1 MKATHNYPNLTTPR
15 RGRQTWLALGLIVLL
30 AAIGYGFLWEPGKTP
45 YSAHSDFIS
54 EHVSTKQVLYDSIRQ
69 GHGIPFWRS
78 DQFSGY
84 AGLISPQSQFTYPLH
99 FLFCLLPPLSAAGP
113 TFWLHFLGAGLAF
126 YAVGASLGL
135 GLASRVTMAAAGM
148 FGFKLIIAT
157 YAGWLPNIPI
167 LIWFPALFAAV
178 FQLVRR
184 PGLGASLLVALAG
197 AMCLH
202 CGHLQL
208 FYYSA
213 WFLLVY
219 VAIAL
224 AGLARAKQWAAG
236 GRTAGWLALGGVL
249 AVGGAAYLLIPLAA
263 EASLVSR
270 SQTVYEFFL
279 GNHAIQPRHFLTFL
293 YPEALGSPL
302 DHTYKGEEL
311 WEDAAYFGLVPLALA
326 GAGAVLGW
334 RRKPTRYLLGG
345 LAVSLLLSMDTPV
358 LRLLF
363 DFLPGF
369 RLFRI
374 PARFLF
380 LAAFFGLALAGI
392 GMEELIDRL
401 RRRPGR
407 RSLATILTVVA
418 VSLIAVEGAYYA
430 RRYLTMAGH
439 EQAVPDTGYRRFLAA
454 DKDLYRVAT
463 VARQT
468 VSYGWAA
475 PMGMQLIN
483 GNDSFNYRPYQ
494 LYFELLHWGEIRRT
508 IARAWYDLVNVS
520 QAQGAYRL
528 NVRGDLMDALNV
540 KYLLAPVPL
549 EFPDGHFE
557 QAAVFRNQPL
567 FVLYSGAQRGDLW
580 LYRNRQFLPR
590 AFWAGQLV
598 PAGGA
603 EDQIVEAVRR
613 SDLRRQTVVCPN
625 GGTLPPSTASP
636 EDRATVEAFAPGR
649 LTIST
654 ANAQERLLVVSEI
667 WHGGWRATIDG
678 DPVPVY
684 RANLAML
691 GLAVPAG
698 EHRIELVFQPL
709 RWRLSL
715 GISLATAG
723 AFLAM
728 TCAWVVARR
737 VVARRQAPSNRR

>member
-1 MKATHNYPNLTTPR
+1 MKAIHDVSDHGSPR
-15 RGRQTWLALGLIVLL
+15 RGRHTWLALGLILIL
-30 AAIGYGFLWEPGKTP
+30 AAVGYGFLWEVDKTP

-54 EHVSTKQVLYDSIRQ
+54 EHISTKQVLYDSIHQ

-99 FLFCLLPPLSAAGP
+99 FLFCLLPPLAAAGP

-135 GLASRVTMAAAGM
+135 GFGPRVTMAVAGM

-178 FQLVRR
+178 FYLVRR
-184 PGLGASLLVALAG
+184 PGLGSSLLVALAG
-197 AMCLH
+197 VMCLH

-213 WFLLVY
+213 GFLLVY

-224 AGLARAKQWAAG
+224 AGYARARQWADV
-236 GRTAGWLALGGVL
+236 GRTAGWLAAGGAL

-279 GNHAIQPRHFLTFL
+279 GNHAIQPKHLLTFL

-302 DHTYKGEEL
+302 DHTYKGDEL
-311 WEDAAYFGLVPLALA
+311 WEDVAYFGLIPLALA
-326 GAGAVLGW
+326 AAGSVLGW

-345 LAVSLLLSMDTPV
+345 FAVSLLLSMDTPV

-380 LAAFFGLALAGI
+380 LTAFFGLALAGI
-392 GMEELIDRL
+392 GMEEIIERL

-407 RSLATILTVVA
+407 GKLATILTVAA
-418 VSLIAVEGAYYA
+418 VSLIAVEGMYYA
-430 RRYLTMAGH
+430 RRYITMAGH
-439 EQAVPDTGYRRFLAA
+439 ELAVPDTGYRRFLAA

-463 VARQT
+463 VARAT

-520 QAQGAYRL
+520 QVQGAYRL

-540 KYLLAPVPL
+540 KYLIAPVPL
-549 EFPDGHFE
+549 EFPDGQFE

-567 FVLYSGAQRGDLW
+567 FVLYSGSQRADLW
-580 LYRNRQFLPR
+580 LYRNRRFLPR

-598 PAGGA
+598 PAGDT

-613 SDLRRQTVVCPN
+613 SDLRSQTVVCPN
-625 GGTLPPSTASP
+625 GGALPPSTASP
-636 EDRATVEAFAPGR
+636 ADSATVEAFAPGR

-654 ANAQERLLVVSEI
+654 ANAQERFLAVSEV

-678 DPVPVY
+678 KVVQVY
-684 RANLAML
+684 RTNLAML
-691 GLAVPAG
+691 GLAIPAG

-715 GISLATAG
+715 AISLAAAG

-728 TCAWVVARR
+728 ICVWVVARR
-737 VVARRQAPSNRR
+737 VARRRQVPSSRR